1 MKYNSKMCIIIIII
15 INSVYVNDKY
25 YINLVFI

>member
-1 MKYNSKMCIIIIII
+1 MCIIIIIIII

-25 YINLVFI
+25 YINLVFILIF